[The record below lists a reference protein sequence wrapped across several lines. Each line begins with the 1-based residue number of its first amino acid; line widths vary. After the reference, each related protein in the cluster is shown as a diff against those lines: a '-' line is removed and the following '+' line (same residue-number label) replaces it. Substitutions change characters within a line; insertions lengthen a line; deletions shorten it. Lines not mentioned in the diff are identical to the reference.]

1 MRTVGQRGCIVE
13 DKKFIHSRRTFLRR
27 CTVVGVH
34 ALLAAC
40 SVPAPSA
47 PSVAPTIAQLDALLL
62 TPTVDTA
69 PATPSPAAD
78 AQPTVVPRLPV
89 APIPGPRSLQEAGG
103 RQALIAKAQAEGELT
118 VIGLPHDWL
127 NYGAIIESFK
137 LQYGIRVNELTP
149 DINSD
154 GVLAAVNQA
163 ALTREAIA
171 PDVLDISFAFGQQAK
186 DAALL
191 QPYVV
196 ERWAEIPELLKDD
209 RGYWAAGYYGVIA
222 FAVNKAVV
230 AQTPLGWTDL
240 LKPIYTGQF
249 AFTGD
254 PHTANQAI
262 QSVYAASLAN
272 GGSLDNAAPGLSLI
286 AQLRD
291 AGTLSSV
298 MANPALFFQ
307 GDTPI
312 ISLWSF
318 IAHALRIQ
326 AGSNPLVEVVVPKAS
341 VAGAYVQAINAYA
354 PHPFAA
360 RLWLEHVFS
369 DEVQMQWANA
379 YAIPSRASALLGD
392 QSRAGILTAL
402 GVTQELLAEVQ
413 IPTLTQMTAAKAL
426 IGEQWDS
433 VVSFEIKAVD

>member
-1 MRTVGQRGCIVE
+1 VRTVVQRGCSVA
-13 DKKFIHSRRTFLRR
+13 DMTKNQSRRTFLRR
-27 CTVVGVH
+27 CTVVGMH
-34 ALLAAC
+34 SLLAAC
-40 SVPAPSA
+40 TVPAPSA
-47 PSVAPTIAQLDALLL
+47 PSVAPTIAQLDTLLL
-62 TPTVDTA
+62 TPTVDAA
-69 PATPSPAAD
+69 PATPSPAPD
-78 AQPTVVPRLPV
+78 AQPTDVPLLPV
-89 APIPGPRSLQEAGG
+89 APAPGPRTMQEAGG

-149 DINSD
+149 DSSSD
-154 GVLAAVNQA
+154 GVLAAVNLA
-163 ALTREAIA
+163 AISREAIA
-171 PDVLDISFAFGQQAK
+171 PDVLDVSFAFGQQAQ
-186 DAALL
+186 DARLL
-191 QPYVV
+191 QPYFV
-196 ERWAEIPELLKDD
+196 ERWAEVPELLKDD
-209 RGYWAAGYYGVIA
+209 RGYWTAGYYGLIA

-230 AQTPLGWTDL
+230 AQTPIGWTDL

-272 GGSLDNAAPGLSLI
+272 GGSLDNAAPGLALI

-291 AGTLSSV
+291 AGTLSGV
-298 MANPALFFQ
+298 MANPALFLQ

-312 ISLWSF
+312 ISVWSY
-318 IAHALRIQ
+318 IAHALRVQ
-326 AGSNPLVEVVVPKAS
+326 AGSNPLVEVVIPKAS

-369 DEVQMQWANA
+369 DDVQMQWANA
-379 YAIPSRASALLGD
+379 YAIPSRASALLED
-392 QSRAGILTAL
+392 QSRTGILATL
-402 GVTQELLAEVQ
+402 GVTPELLADVQ
-413 IPTLTQMTAAKAL
+413 IPTLAQMTAAKAL
-426 IGEQWDS
+426 ISEQWDS
-433 VVSFEIKAVD
+433 IVSFDIKALD